1 MIYLND
7 LNKEQLEAVLEV
19 DNPLL
24 ILAGAGSG
32 KTRVITYKIAYLIEK
47 NIARPENI
55 VALTFTNKAAD
66 EMKKRIRKMLDSEN
80 VEKVWAGTFHG
91 FALYILRNFGRFWKY
106 PTNFVIYDE
115 EAQEDLIKEIL
126 REINRENEY
135 NVKDI
140 KDKISRL
147 KDRLI
152 SPEDFSGLVSNTFDS
167 IVLEVYKKYEKALRK
182 NNALDFGDLLIYSI
196 KLLNEKPAIRGYLQ
210 DKIEYVLVD
219 EYQDTNKAQ
228 YDLFKIIVQEKQRF
242 SVVGD
247 DDQSIYSWRGADYYN
262 IFRLEEDFKNLKI
275 IFLTKN
281 YRSTQQILA
290 IANALISNNDK
301 RYPKELWSDKKD
313 GTFPVL
319 FRAINEEDEASFV
332 VRQIKL
338 EIMQGRNP
346 SEIAILYR
354 TNRQS
359 RIFEEALIRSNIP
372 YKVVGGMSFFER
384 KEIKDI
390 VAYLNILYNPDD
402 IVSLKRIINLPR
414 RGIGEATF
422 NLIKEY
428 YSKGYTLLEAVR
440 EVSKTKREVRSFYEL
455 WEYLLKIKNNL
466 SVKELINLIIEKT
479 NYISELEKQ
488 EKKVAE
494 NRMENL
500 VELMDFADSF
510 SGTSEESLGD
520 FLSHLT
526 LRSSRLEDSLDE
538 GRVSLITLHS
548 VKGLEFE
555 VVFIVGM
562 EEGILP
568 HYNAVSKEELQEERR
583 LCYVGITR
591 AKEKLFLSYASKRYN
606 KYQEPSRF
614 IEEIDHLLSV
624 KK

>member
-1 MIYLND
+1 MDFLKD
-7 LNKEQLEAVLEV
+7 LDKEQLEAVLEIN
-19 DNPLL
+19 NPLL

-47 NIARPENI
+47 NIAKPENI
-55 VALTFTNKAAD
+55 VALTFTNRAAE
-66 EMKKRIRKMLDSEN
+66 EMKKRIGEILNSKDIN
-80 VEKVWAGTFHG
+80 KVWAGTFHG
-91 FALYILRNFGRFWKY
+91 FALYLLRTFGRFWNF
-106 PTNFVIYDE
+106 PVNFVIYDE
-115 EAQEDLIKEIL
+115 DLQEDLIKEIL
-126 REINRENEY
+126 KEINRSDEY

-147 KDRLI
+147 KDKLI
-152 SPEDFSGLVSNTFDS
+152 SPEDFSNLISNTFDE
-167 IVLEVYKKYEKALRK
+167 IVLEVYKRYEKLLRK
-182 NNALDFGDLLIYSI
+182 NNALDFADLLIYSL
-196 KLLNEKPAIRGYLQ
+196 KLLDEKPSIRGYLQ

-219 EYQDTNKAQ
+219 EYQDTNKSQ
-228 YDLFKIIVQEKQRF
+228 YDLFKIIVQEKQKF

-262 IFRLEEDFKNLKI
+262 IFRLEKDFKNLKI

-281 YRSTQQILA
+281 YRSTQQILTV
-290 IANALISNNDK
+290 ANVLISNNDK

-313 GTFPVL
+313 GMFPVL

-338 EIMQGRNP
+338 EIAKGRNP

-359 RIFEEALIRSNIP
+359 RIFEEALIKSNIL

-384 KEIKDI
+384 KEVKDI
-390 VAYLNILYNPDD
+390 VAYLNILYNPND
-402 IVSLKRIINLPR
+402 IISLKRIINFPK

-428 YSKGYTLLEAVR
+428 YSKGCTLLDSVR
-440 EVSKTKREVRSFYEL
+440 EVSKNRKEVKSFYEL
-455 WEYLLKIKNNL
+455 WEYLLKIKDNL
-466 SVKELINLIIEKT
+466 SLKELINLIIEKT

-488 EKKVAE
+488 DKKLAE
-494 NRMENL
+494 NKIENL
-500 VELMDFADSF
+500 FELMDFADRFKGASQDN
-510 SGTSEESLGD
+510 LGE

-568 HYNAVSKEELQEERR
+568 HYSAVSREELQEERR

-614 IEEIDHLLSV
+614 IGEIEHLLSV
-624 KK
+624 KN